1 MASQELR
8 SVVNEYEQFYKKYGL
23 TDEFLKAYLKA
34 TETAIV
40 KEKDIEYGLRLSE
53 RAKGLIE
60 NSVNRS
66 TDGGDIWWLEKQ
78 LFLTGESYYLL
89 DLYYD
94 FLKLESYYRFES
106 FIYCMERKRPFKKRF
121 YQPRRK
127 TLKIVVDDLQKLEDS
142 RKQKFFGLS
151 MPSRVGKS
159 TVCIFFLAWIAM
171 KRPNSHSAMGGHSG
185 ILAKGFYKELL
196 NLMITEEY
204 TFKELYD
211 FWHPEYENKQYVLRG
226 TDDKK
231 SDEISWLNAIM
242 DSENKQEC
250 DIDICRWRSICGTA
264 YRFIGN
270 DDGNGSV
277 LDESDFELS
286 SENPMHTFVVYFPN
300 NKPAFSCQIRE
311 DENGQDFYFCYTNGQ
326 WFEISEGKLRKFGIN
341 GNGAIPVIEYPN
353 NSRRLSDIEMTIAIT
368 DAINTLSSDRIN
380 GIEQFVS
387 SWVKFVNCE
396 VDKDSFLSMRE
407 EGALVVK
414 SNNGAENKADVDV
427 MTTELNQTEGQV
439 VFNDLFERFL
449 DIQGLANRGN
459 INTGGDTQGAV
470 NLRNGHYDA
479 GLRTAINEPILKKSE
494 NMTIKIILNRL
505 RISKGFTL
513 VPSDV
518 EIHINHNKLDNM
530 MVKAEVLQILLNCG
544 IHYKRAIKVID
555 MFSDPEQVAIESKN
569 RMESLYPDKIEK
581 QEKIEEPVNKEVV
594 EQ

>member
-1 MASQELR
+1 M
-8 SVVNEYEQFYKKYGL
+8 V
-23 TDEFLKAYLKA
+23 
-34 TETAIV
+34 
-40 KEKDIEYGLRLSE
+40 
-53 RAKGLIE
+53 
-60 NSVNRS
+60 
-66 TDGGDIWWLEKQ
+66 
-78 LFLTGESYYLL
+78 
-89 DLYYD
+89 
-94 FLKLESYYRFES
+94 
-106 FIYCMERKRPFKKRF
+106 ERKTADICAEP
-121 YQPRRK
+121 
-127 TLKIVVDDLQKLEDS
+127 I
-142 RKQKFFGLS
+142 
-151 MPSRVGKS
+151 
-159 TVCIFFLAWIAM
+159 
-171 KRPNSHSAMGGHSG
+171 
-185 ILAKGFYKELL
+185 
-196 NLMITEEY
+196 
-204 TFKELYD
+204 
-211 FWHPEYENKQYVLRG
+211 QYVLRG

-270 DDGNGSV
+270 DEGNGSV

-286 SENPMHTFVVYFPN
+286 SENPIYTFVVYFPN

-311 DENGQDFYFCYTNGQ
+311 DEDGKEFYFCYTNSQ
-326 WFEISEGKLRKFGIN
+326 WFEISEGKLRRFGIN

-396 VDKDSFLSMRE
+396 VDRDSFLSMRQ

-414 SNNGAENKADVDV
+414 SNNGMENKADVDV

-494 NMTIKIILNRL
+494 NMSIKIILNRL

-518 EIHINHNKLDNM
+518 EIHVNHNKLDN
-530 MVKAEVLQILLNCG
+530 LLTKTEALKMLLESG
-544 IHYKRAIKVID
+544 IYYKRAIKTVD
-555 MFSDPEQVAIESKN
+555 LFSDPEQVSTESSE
-569 RMESLYPDKIEK
+569 RMKLLYPDKIEK
-581 QEKIEEPVNKEVV
+581 KEKIEETANKEVV